1 MTGAPAQ
8 LPACLHPCPCAVGCG
23 LPATCRGERQAVRG
37 RVSLARFASEVAVS
51 AMVAALG
58 GQLLM
63 HEWSEHASSTQGR
76 QLLVTT
82 AQQASRTCARRQAS
96 ASGGGQAG
104 AAADRARAGPTIH
117 WRLIVAAGGTCPLK
131 QARAARLGPL
141 LSLWALRAA
150 PNASNAPTDCT
161 KDPCTPV
168 QHCKFDWFELG
179 WTMWQAAAAGGA
191 DEVGILLEL
200 FVFLR
205 YVPKQCSCV
214 PF

>member
-1 MTGAPAQ
+1 M
-8 LPACLHPCPCAVGCG
+8 
-23 LPATCRGERQAVRG
+23 RG

-96 ASGGGQAG
+96 AGGGGQAG

-131 QARAARLGPL
+131 QARAAR
-141 LSLWALRAA
+141 SRATA
-150 PNASNAPTDCT
+150 
-161 KDPCTPV
+161 
-168 QHCKFDWFELG
+168 
-179 WTMWQAAAAGGA
+179 
-191 DEVGILLEL
+191 L
-200 FVFLR
+200 FVGAARSPQRL
-205 YVPKQCSCV
+205 
-214 PF
+214 